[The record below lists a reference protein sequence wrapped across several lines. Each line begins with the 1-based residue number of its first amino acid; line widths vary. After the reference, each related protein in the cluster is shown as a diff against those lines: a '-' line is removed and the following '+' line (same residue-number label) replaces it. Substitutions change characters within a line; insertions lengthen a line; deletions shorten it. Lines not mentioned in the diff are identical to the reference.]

1 MPLLMGL
8 SAALM
13 IPALMNPAGCQ
24 AETRYV
30 TDQLEIVLKA
40 GENPRSKTLKVLPT
54 GTPLEVLGVNPNTR
68 YARVKAGDGTVGFV
82 PEGQLQAEPAARN
95 RVPELE
101 RRLAELEQDP
111 DSLSSQLTKVQS
123 EHSDLV
129 ARYQGLERDKQRLEQ
144 ELATIRYASANVLD
158 LTNDRERLRLQVA
171 ELTRVSADLEQE
183 NGDLKHQENQ
193 RWFLIGAGV
202 LIGGMLLGLL
212 LPRLRLGRRKTSW
225 ETL

>member
-1 MPLLMGL
+1 MRPSIPLLMGL
-8 SAALM
+8 SAALL
-13 IPALMNPAGCQ
+13 IPAWGQ

-40 GENPRSKTLKVLPT
+40 GENPRSRTLKVLTT
-54 GTPLEVLGVNPNTR
+54 GTPLEVLGVNANTR

-82 PEGQLQAEPAARN
+82 PEGQIQSEPAARH
-95 RVPELE
+95 RVAELE
-101 RRLAELEQDP
+101 RRLAVLEQDP
-111 DSLSSQLTKVQS
+111 DSLSSQLNKAQS
-123 EHSDLV
+123 ETSDLL

-144 ELATIRYASANVLD
+144 ELATIRYASANVLE

-183 NGDLKHQENQ
+183 NGDLKHQQNQ

-202 LIGGMLLGLL
+202 LGGGMLLGLF
-212 LPRLRLGRRKTSW
+212 LPRLRLGRRKSAW